1 MRPFA
6 PCFASAGDGQPVYVR
21 DSLLIDM
28 TADDKTRRETGF
40 TLSDQIG
47 KVFIVVGKDLRK
59 CLVCEQL
66 FSRRAS
72 AEHAKRVC
80 YPARS

>member
-1 MRPFA
+1 
-6 PCFASAGDGQPVYVR
+6 
-21 DSLLIDM
+21 
-28 TADDKTRRETGF
+28 
-40 TLSDQIG
+40 
-47 KVFIVVGKDLRK
+47 LRK